1 MGSKEQMSVEIPLR
15 YGFIGLGVM
24 GWGMANNLRTK
35 IPALATLCVCEIS
48 DERLIKW
55 LAQAP
60 GPVSVASNP
69 KAVVEQ
75 SDVVITMLPAGPH
88 VMSVFTDPQ
97 TGMLS
102 ANASYLKK
110 KLFLECSTIDIE
122 TSLRLAA
129 DVKTHQHCDFIDAP
143 VSGGVHGAD
152 TGTLSV
158 MVGCESSE
166 LFNRVKPILCFLGKP
181 QKIFHC
187 GDVSAGLAT
196 KQINNYLS
204 CITMLGTCEAMTLGL
219 RSGLDPTTLAE
230 VIKVSTGACYNC
242 GEQNPVRGVS
252 SLASASRDF
261 EGGFTTE
268 MAKGVLDMAL
278 SHGDKVGAKLV
289 LGSVVSEFYERAAG
303 HPKCRGNDFRSI
315 FKLFSENE
323 G

>member
-1 MGSKEQMSVEIPLR
+1 
-15 YGFIGLGVM
+15 M

-230 VIKVSTGACYNC
+230 VIK
-242 GEQNPVRGVS
+242 QNPVRGVS

-303 HPKCRGNDFRSI
+303 HPKCRGKDFRSI